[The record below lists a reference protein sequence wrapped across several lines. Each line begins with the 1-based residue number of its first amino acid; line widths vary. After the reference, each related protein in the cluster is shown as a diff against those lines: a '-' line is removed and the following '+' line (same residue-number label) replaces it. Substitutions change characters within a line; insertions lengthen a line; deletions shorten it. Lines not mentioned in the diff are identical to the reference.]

1 MLFKMVKISELVYDY
16 LVDEGLLITDSAS
29 SIYKNN
35 PLIDKHIYL
44 KGDFVEIISK
54 SPGNSINYIKLLYCD
69 PKFFE
74 CLNTIIHGYCIYV
87 ACSKGYSVLSFKSV

>member
-16 LVDEGLLITDSAS
+16 LVDEATVIIAGSAF
-29 SIYKNN
+29 
-35 PLIDKHIYL
+35 IDKHIYL